1 MHGII
6 YSCLEMFKCGNRA
19 QLQILNIENI
29 TSVFQ
34 MKTFS
39 LIFGLLTLIQTPY
52 FDNIRFFNT

>member
-1 MHGII
+1 
-6 YSCLEMFKCGNRA
+6 MFKCGNRA